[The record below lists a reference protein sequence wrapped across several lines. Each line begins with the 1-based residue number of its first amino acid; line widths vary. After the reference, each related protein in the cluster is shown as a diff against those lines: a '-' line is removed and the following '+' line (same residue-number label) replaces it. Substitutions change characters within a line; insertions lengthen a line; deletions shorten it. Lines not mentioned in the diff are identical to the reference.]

1 MNPIT
6 LQNGNVCGHNCQNI
20 DTWIAK
26 AFLTA
31 FWLTERDKEW
41 ELCRNPGKCS
51 SARVTWLRAKER
63 LQRCVGDPVLCL
75 SFCRSSLYVPI
86 KWPLL
91 RVLVA
96 RSECFLLG
104 PCLHWAVLFADTS
117 YTSHLYS
124 TLHTIRHSHWHFATH
139 SLPQPMLLP
148 GDCSRHSVNRQRHDT
163 FHSIRFSFNIIIE
176 YSFRGLE
183 RVTSILH

>member
-51 SARVTWLRAKER
+51 SAQVTWLRAEER

-96 RSECFLLG
+96 RSECFLLAS
-104 PCLHWAVLFADTS
+104 CLHWDVLFANTS
-117 YTSHLYS
+117 YTFLSRIATPSDIHID
-124 TLHTIRHSHWHFATH
+124 TLPPTPCHGKVW
-139 SLPQPMLLP
+139 LPRDC
-148 GDCSRHSVNRQRHDT
+148 GDTQ
-163 FHSIRFSFNIIIE
+163 
-176 YSFRGLE
+176 
-183 RVTSILH
+183 

>member
-51 SARVTWLRAKER
+51 SAQVTWLRAEER
-63 LQRCVGDPVLCL
+63 RGCRGVWVTLCCVYHSAGAPSMFPSNDHYWGFLWPGL
-75 SFCRSSLYVPI
+75 SVSC
-86 KWPLL
+86 WPL
-91 RVLVA
+91 VYT
-96 RSECFLLG
+96 G
-104 PCLHWAVLFADTS
+104 MYCLPIPH
-117 YTSHLYS
+117 
-124 TLHTIRHSHWHFATH
+124 TH
-139 SLPQPMLLP
+139 SSPGLPHHQTFTLTHCHPLLAMAKCGSP
-148 GDCSRHSVNRQRHDT
+148 EIVETLSK
-163 FHSIRFSFNIIIE
+163 
-176 YSFRGLE
+176 
-183 RVTSILH
+183 

>member
-51 SARVTWLRAKER
+51 SARVTWLRAESR
-63 LQRCVGDPVLCL
+63 GEAAEVCGWPCAVFIILQELPLCSHQMTIIEGSCGQVWVFL
-75 SFCRSSLYVPI
+75 AGPLFTLGCIVCRYLIHITSL
-86 KWPLL
+86 
-91 RVLVA
+91 
-96 RSECFLLG
+96 
-104 PCLHWAVLFADTS
+104 
-117 YTSHLYS
+117 
-124 TLHTIRHSHWHFATH
+124 LHTPHHQTFTLTLCH
-139 SLPQPMLLP
+139 SLLAAA
-148 GDCSRHSVNRQRHDT
+148 N
-163 FHSIRFSFNIIIE
+163 
-176 YSFRGLE
+176 
-183 RVTSILH
+183 VTPRRL